1 MSLSVAQESTP
12 QESTPQE
19 STPDHPSSRRRNR
32 ILQLT
37 DPISP
42 GTFSRMGWYL
52 IGAIILLLLLPT
64 LFLPLGPDQA
74 IFMVIGE
81 GILKG
86 GVLYRDL
93 VDIKPPLI
101 FYLYA
106 AAAALFG
113 HGAVSIR
120 IIDLLLQCLGCL
132 MLIRLV
138 RRASG
143 SDLAAALSAVIYLVA
158 YLAVGYVSLAQTE
171 SYLALI
177 GGGALWLLLFRRKG
191 SGFLLMGLLTAILF
205 LFKFPQGIFLLVIVI
220 GEMTLFEQKIS
231 TSLKHVGLIIVG
243 FVLPIVAVTL
253 YMQAI
258 GSLGPFIEMQT
269 FISGYAKREWT
280 SFSLWLKNA
289 CTLLPYHLAVDYSTI
304 FSVTALVGIVA
315 SMRSLS
321 NVSAK
326 EKTTIRLLRLCTG
339 ALVLLI
345 ISIMIEAKYLAWH
358 ITRFYPFAA
367 ILSAFGFV
375 AAARWFALRRT
386 FRREALYG
394 RLLLLL
400 FAISIFFYSPV
411 SGYLWRTAAIGW
423 KNLKREMGSTNL
435 DKNLVQDEVLEEAN
449 RIAAYIVP
457 RRRENEKL
465 MVVSGMGGLI
475 YHTCNYI
482 PDYKLLHS
490 AFVIAPFSPPS
501 WREATRS
508 YVLRER
514 PRFIVL
520 QYDDPLPAL
529 TGSST
534 TAIVAFRE
542 LEGLDSVLQT
552 DYTQALRT
560 ASHDIFERRP
570 LP

>member
-1 MSLSVAQESTP
+1 MSLSVAPEPTANQ
-12 QESTPQE
+12 Q
-19 STPDHPSSRRRNR
+19 SSRRRNR

-42 GTFSRMGWYL
+42 GSFTRVGWYL

-81 GILKG
+81 GMLKG

-93 VDIKPPLI
+93 VDIKPPLV

-106 AAAALFG
+106 GAAALFG
-113 HGAVSIR
+113 HGAISIR
-120 IIDLLLQCLGCL
+120 IVDLLLQCLGCL

-143 SDLAAALSAVIYLVA
+143 SDLAAALSAVIYLIS

-177 GGGALWLLLFRRKG
+177 GGGALWLLLFRRTPT
-191 SGFLLMGLLTAILF
+191 GFLLIGLLTALLF
-205 LFKFPQGIFLLVIVI
+205 LFKFPQGIFLLVVVI
-220 GEMTLFEQKIS
+220 GEMTLFKEKLAS
-231 TSLKHVGLIIVG
+231 SLKHVALIGLG
-243 FVLPIVAVTL
+243 FTVPVVVMTL

-258 GSLGPFIEMQT
+258 GSLGPFIEMQI
-269 FISGYAKREWT
+269 FISGYAQREWT

-289 CTLLPYHLAVDYSTI
+289 CTILPYHLAVDYSTI
-304 FSVTALVGIVA
+304 FSVTAIIGIV
-315 SMRSLS
+315 SSTKSLS
-321 NVSAK
+321 NASP
-326 EKTTIRLLRLCTG
+326 EEETTTRLLRLCTG

-345 ISIMIEAKYLAWH
+345 ISIMIEAKYLPWH

-375 AAARWFALRRT
+375 AAVRWFALQKT
-386 FRREALYG
+386 FRREAFYA
-394 RLLLLL
+394 RTLLLL
-400 FAISIFFYSPV
+400 FGISIFFYSPV

-423 KNLKREMGSTNL
+423 KNLKRDMGSTNL
-435 DKNLVQDEVLEEAN
+435 DTNLVQDEVLEEAN
-449 RIAAYIVP
+449 SVAAYIVP
-457 RRRENEKL
+457 RRKPTDRL
-465 MVVSGMGGLI
+465 MVVSGMAGLV
-475 YHTCNYI
+475 YHTCDHI

-501 WREATRS
+501 WRESTRS
-508 YVLRER
+508 YVLQER

-529 TGSST
+529 TGSPT
-534 TAIVAFRE
+534 TAIIAFRE
-542 LEGLDSVLQT
+542 IEGIDSVLKNN
-552 DYTQALRT
+552 YTEVLRT
-560 ASHDIFERRP
+560 TSHAIFERHTPTLR
-570 LP
+570 